1 MHENLTRVNVTC
13 GLVSSFLAPYIQCA
27 PAHVVTRQP
36 LKEIDLT
43 NSTLLALKD
52 VTARYGDVQVLWGV
66 TFAVREA
73 EIATLVGANGAGKS
87 TTLKTISG
95 VVRAA
100 GGQIIFAGERIER
113 LPPHEIAARGIAHV
127 PEGRRLFPLMSVKE
141 NLDLGAVTREARRQR
156 AESFDKVYALFPKL
170 KEREAQMAGTLSGGE
185 QQMVAIARGLMAR
198 PRLLILDEP
207 SLGLAPIIV
216 REMFEIIQT
225 INREGITVLLVEQN
239 VQQSLKLANRAYVL
253 ENGKVVLEGAGSEL
267 LDDQRVREA
276 YLGA

>member
-1 MHENLTRVNVTC
+1 MHSR
-13 GLVSSFLAPYIQCA
+13 LVWLQLWPYIHCSLAPS
-27 PAHVVTRQP
+27 QP
-36 LKEIDLT
+36 RSEIDVT
-43 NSTLLALKD
+43 DNTLLELKD

-66 TFAVREA
+66 SFTVREA
-73 EIATLVGANGAGKS
+73 GIATLVGANGAGKS

-100 GGQIIFAGERIER
+100 AGQIVFDGERIDR
-113 LPPHEIAARGIAHV
+113 LPSHLIAARGIAHV
-127 PEGRRLFPLMSVKE
+127 PEGRRLFPLMSVRE
-141 NLDLGAVTREARRQR
+141 NLELGAISREARRQR
-156 AESFDKVYALFPKL
+156 SESFDRIFALFPKV
-170 KEREAQMAGTLSGGE
+170 KERESQMAGTLSGGE

-225 INREGITVLLVEQN
+225 INREGITILLVEQN
-239 VQQSLKLANRAYVL
+239 VQQSLKLADRAYVL
-253 ENGKVVLEGAGSEL
+253 ENGRVVLEGAGNEL
-267 LDDQRVREA
+267 LNDQRVREA